1 MSNSKIVLSQQ
12 YLVNLYNTPSSVLS
26 TNDLVKKINEETGNS
41 FDRNTISKLYSEKLN
56 MPLKNRPRKAGV
68 EEIEIVF
75 DLADQVSETE
85 KEYSDLV
92 NETILQDTPKTTE
105 NHIWQ

>member
-75 DLADQVSETE
+75 DLTDDTNNVTTE
-85 KEYSDLV
+85 SV
-92 NETILQDTPKTTE
+92 TVVQDTLETTE